1 MDEPTEK
8 FLIEV
13 ELRSH
18 PSNEASTL
26 DPEDFVDFLQRFVV
40 DADASYGLDA
50 YNKDAPQ
57 LVAGIRLLEEP
68 KDSSAVAEPRAALE
82 ERCAPQKSGL
92 AADVETILARYRK

>member
-40 DADASYGLDA
+40 DAGASYGLDA

-57 LVAGIRLLEEP
+57 LVAGIRLLEKP
-68 KDSSAVAEPRAALE
+68 KDSSSGAEPVDAVE
-82 ERCAPQKSGL
+82 ERCVPKKDGL
-92 AADVETILARYRK
+92 AANVETILARYRK